1 MTGRVHFQ
9 ALAKHDGP
17 GILTRRE
24 ASHARLYTGNGNDFQ
39 PRLTMV
45 VVAIAALLPARPCP
59 IDGGP
64 WSTDEAG
71 LAVFDVLRQ
80 PRPGHFTTPR
90 TL

>member
-39 PRLTMV
+39 PRLTNGRGGHCS
-45 VVAIAALLPARPCP
+45 ATTGTPLP
-59 IDGGP
+59 D
-64 WSTDEAG
+64 
-71 LAVFDVLRQ
+71 
-80 PRPGHFTTPR
+80 
-90 TL
+90 